1 MLLREA
7 ETDIIQRAKGDVL
20 DGPCAVRDPVHVTTS
35 FVRNLGELTYA
46 REGNPGRLMKAM
58 AER

>member
-7 ETDIIQRAKGDVL
+7 ETDITQRAKGDVL
-20 DGPCAVRDPVHVTTS
+20 DGPRVVRDPAHVT
-35 FVRNLGELTYA
+35 VRNLGELSHA
-46 REGNPGRLMKAM
+46 REGNPGRLMKAI